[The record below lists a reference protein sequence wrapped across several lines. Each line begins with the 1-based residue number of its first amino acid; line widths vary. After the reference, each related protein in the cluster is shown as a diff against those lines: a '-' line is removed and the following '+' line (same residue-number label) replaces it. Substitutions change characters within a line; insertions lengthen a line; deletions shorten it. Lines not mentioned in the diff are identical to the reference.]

1 MISPRMRSTLVF
13 AAASIAV
20 ALGGFSLFNAYA
32 AEPIVIIAPP
42 ALDNPKG
49 AGALQNAV
57 FAGGCFWGVQGVFQ
71 HVRGVRNAVSGY
83 AGGDRSTAHYEI
95 VGSGTTN
102 HAESVQVTFDPNE
115 VTYGQLL
122 QVFFSVIHDPTQLN
136 RQGPDSGTQYRSA
149 IFYANEQQQKVATA
163 YVAQLENAH
172 SFSRPIVT
180 RVDPLTGFYAA
191 EGYHQDYLVH
201 NPRQPYI
208 VYNDL
213 PKVENFKKTFPTL
226 YSGKPILVA
235 DAAPR

>member
-1 MISPRMRSTLVF
+1 
-13 AAASIAV
+13 
-20 ALGGFSLFNAYA
+20 
-32 AEPIVIIAPP
+32 
-42 ALDNPKG
+42 
-49 AGALQNAV
+49 
-57 FAGGCFWGVQGVFQ
+57 
-71 HVRGVRNAVSGY
+71 
-83 AGGDRSTAHYEI
+83 
-95 VGSGTTN
+95 
-102 HAESVQVTFDPNE
+102 
-115 VTYGQLL
+115 
-122 QVFFSVIHDPTQLN
+122 VIHDPTQLN